1 MGRPRKDATKEP
13 VAKKPAKAA
22 KPAKEKKPG
31 KKVKV
36 ELQEGDYSD
45 VFEQIK
51 LRISDVVQKGESI
64 AKDELLREIE
74 SYDYSEDDFAKLLDF
89 LKENDIELIDDS
101 DDDLL
106 EDLSDADFDES
117 ALDDDDDDD
126 IEEIDVDDLED
137 EESIR
142 ANIDYIASS
151 EVNSSDSVK
160 VYLHQAGKY
169 RLLKPEEERRIAE
182 RIVNGTEEE
191 KEEAKNILIC
201 SNLRLVINSAR
212 KYLGRGM
219 QLADLIAEG
228 NIGLQKA
235 VMKFD
240 YSKGYKFSTY
250 ATWWIKQ
257 SITRSIADQARQIRI
272 PVHMVETINKI
283 NRVRRNLV
291 QELGRDPTPE
301 EVSERLDGQFSP
313 EKIREIDCIA
323 QEPDSYDKPVGE
335 EDDSVRGDFIEDKEV
350 LSPEE
355 YTSEM
360 IQVDKLYEIMDECLS
375 EKEKRVL
382 TLRYGLGDEKA
393 RTLEQVGEEFGVT
406 RERIRQIEAK
416 ALQKLRHKSRFGKIG
431 TDAEIE

>member
-1 MGRPRKDATKEP
+1 MIMGRPKKEDTKTKK
-13 VAKKPAKAA
+13 VAK
-22 KPAKEKKPG
+22 KPAKEKKPS
-31 KKVKV
+31 KKVK
-36 ELQEGDYSD
+36 LDLAEGDYSD

-51 LRISDVVQKGESI
+51 LRICDVVQKGESI
-64 AKDELLREIE
+64 AKEELLREIE
-74 SYDYSEDDFAKLLDF
+74 SYDYTEDDFAKLLDF

-106 EDLSDADFDES
+106 EDLSDEDFNES
-117 ALDDDDDDD
+117 ILDSDDDDEEL
-126 IEEIDVDDLED
+126 EEINEDDLED

-335 EDDSVRGDFIEDKEV
+335 EDDSVRGDFIEDKDV

-355 YTSEM
+355 YTNEI

-375 EKEKRVL
+375 DKEKRVL
-382 TLRYGLGDEKA
+382 TLRYGLGNEKA

-416 ALQKLRHKSRFGKIG
+416 ALAKLRHKSRFGRIG

>member
-1 MGRPRKDATKEP
+1 MPKAKKEEKK
-13 VAKKPAKAA
+13 VAKPTKK
-22 KPAKEKKPG
+22 AKES
-31 KKVKV
+31 KVKV
-36 ELQEGDYSD
+36 EVDENNLSD
-45 VFEQIK
+45 TFENLKFQI
-51 LRISDVVQKGESI
+51 RDIVDAGGSI
-64 AKDELLREIE
+64 TKEELLKEIE
-74 SYDYSEDDFAKLLDF
+74 CYDYTDEDFEKLLAFLEENKITVIDESEDDM
-89 LKENDIELIDDS
+89 
-101 DDDLL
+101 L
-106 EDLSDADFDES
+106 EDPDEADFNED
-117 ALDDDDDDD
+117 ALEMEDDDDVDD
-126 IEEIDVDDLED
+126 INED
-137 EESIR
+137 EFEDAESIR

-182 RIVNGTEEE
+182 RIANGTEEE
-191 KEEAKNILIC
+191 KEEARNILIC

-283 NRVRRNLV
+283 NRVRRTLV

-335 EDDSVRGDFIEDKEV
+335 EDDSVRGDFIEDKDV

-355 YTSEM
+355 YTLRR
-360 IQVDKLYEIMDECLS
+360 IQIDKLYEIMNECLTD
-375 EKEKRVL
+375 KERRVL
-382 TLRYGLGDEKA
+382 ELRNGLIDGKV
-393 RTLEQVGEEFGVT
+393 RTLEQVGEEFDVT

-416 ALQKLRHKSRFGKIG
+416 AIQKLKHKTRLEKLGVDI
-431 TDAEIE
+431 DND

>member
-1 MGRPRKDATKEP
+1 MPK
-13 VAKKPAKAA
+13 AKKEEKKVT
-22 KPAKEKKPG
+22 KPTKKAKES
-31 KKVKV
+31 KVKV
-36 ELQEGDYSD
+36 NVDENNLSD
-45 VFEQIK
+45 TFENLKFQI
-51 LRISDVVQKGESI
+51 RDIVNDGGSI
-64 AKDELLREIE
+64 TKEELLKEIE
-74 SYDYSEDDFAKLLDF
+74 CYDYTDEDFEKLLAFLEENKITVIDENEDDM
-89 LKENDIELIDDS
+89 
-101 DDDLL
+101 L
-106 EDLSDADFDES
+106 EDLDEEAFSEDALEMDDE
-117 ALDDDDDDD
+117 
-126 IEEIDVDDLED
+126 EDVDDINED
-137 EESIR
+137 EFEDAESIR

-182 RIVNGTEEE
+182 RIANGTEEE
-191 KEEAKNILIC
+191 KEEARNILIC

-283 NRVRRNLV
+283 NRVRRTLV

-335 EDDSVRGDFIEDKEV
+335 EDDSVRGDFIEDKDV

-355 YTSEM
+355 YTLRR
-360 IQVDKLYEIMDECLS
+360 IQIDKLYEIMNECLTD
-375 EKEKRVL
+375 KERRVL
-382 TLRYGLGDEKA
+382 ELRNGLIDGKV
-393 RTLEQVGEEFGVT
+393 RTLEQVGEEFDVT

-416 ALQKLRHKSRFGKIG
+416 AIQKLKHKTRLEKLGVDI
-431 TDAEIE
+431 DND

>member
-1 MGRPRKDATKEP
+1 MPKAKKEEKKVAKTTKKTKES
-13 VAKKPAKAA
+13 
-22 KPAKEKKPG
+22 
-31 KKVKV
+31 KVKV
-36 ELQEGDYSD
+36 EVDENNLSDTFENLKFQIRDIVDDGGSITKEELLKEIECYDYSD
-45 VFEQIK
+45 EDFEK
-51 LRISDVVQKGESI
+51 LLAFLEENKITVI
-64 AKDELLREIE
+64 DE
-74 SYDYSEDDFAKLLDF
+74 SEDDM
-89 LKENDIELIDDS
+89 
-101 DDDLL
+101 L
-106 EDLSDADFDES
+106 EDLNEGDFNEDALEME
-117 ALDDDDDDD
+117 DDDDVED
-126 IEEIDVDDLED
+126 INEDELED
-137 EESIR
+137 AESIR

-182 RIVNGTEEE
+182 RIANGTEEE
-191 KEEAKNILIC
+191 KEEARNILIC

-283 NRVRRNLV
+283 NRVRRTLV

-335 EDDSVRGDFIEDKEV
+335 EDDSVRGDFIEDKDV

-355 YTSEM
+355 YTLRR
-360 IQVDKLYEIMDECLS
+360 IQIDKLYEIMNECLTD
-375 EKEKRVL
+375 KERRVL
-382 TLRYGLGDEKA
+382 ELRNGLIDGKV
-393 RTLEQVGEEFGVT
+393 RTLEQVGEEFDVT

-416 ALQKLRHKSRFGKIG
+416 AIQKLKHKTRLEKLGVDI
-431 TDAEIE
+431 DND

>member
-1 MGRPRKDATKEP
+1 MPKVKKEEKK
-13 VAKKPAKAA
+13 VAKPTKK
-22 KPAKEKKPG
+22 AKES
-31 KKVKV
+31 KVKV
-36 ELQEGDYSD
+36 EVDENNLSD
-45 VFEQIK
+45 TFENLKFQI
-51 LRISDVVQKGESI
+51 RDIVDAGGSI
-64 AKDELLREIE
+64 TKEELLKEIE
-74 SYDYSEDDFAKLLDF
+74 CYDYTDDDFEKLLAFLEENKITVIDESEDDM
-89 LKENDIELIDDS
+89 
-101 DDDLL
+101 L
-106 EDLSDADFDES
+106 EDPDEADFNED
-117 ALDDDDDDD
+117 ALEMEDDDDVDD
-126 IEEIDVDDLED
+126 INED
-137 EESIR
+137 EFEDAESIR

-182 RIVNGTEEE
+182 RIANGTEEE
-191 KEEAKNILIC
+191 KEEARNILIC

-283 NRVRRNLV
+283 NRVRRTLV

-335 EDDSVRGDFIEDKEV
+335 EDDSVRGDFIEDKDV

-355 YTSEM
+355 YTLRR
-360 IQVDKLYEIMDECLS
+360 IQIDKLYEIMNECLTD
-375 EKEKRVL
+375 KERRVL
-382 TLRYGLGDEKA
+382 ELRNGLIDGKV
-393 RTLEQVGEEFGVT
+393 RTLEQVGEEFDVT

-416 ALQKLRHKSRFGKIG
+416 AIQKLKHKTRLEKLGVDI
-431 TDAEIE
+431 DND